1 MSVIHRFKKSIT
13 AKNLRQKN
21 YCDWIQ
27 SSKIRSFRRD
37 QAFKGLIIKRL
48 KVSP

>member
-1 MSVIHRFKKSIT
+1 MSVIHRFKK
-13 AKNLRQKN
+13 KLKRQKN

-27 SSKIRSFRRD
+27 SGKIRSIRRD

-48 KVSP
+48 KGFTLN